1 MTSTDQSRVLADG
14 KTSDI
19 FCHVDHVDILKI
31 DTDIYIY
38 IITDIRIIY
47 IYLFIYLFIYLECH
61 ANFLE
66 DCPTVL

>member
-38 IITDIRIIY
+38 YYRYTYNIY
-47 IYLFIYLFIYLECH
+47 IFIYLFIYLECH

-66 DCPTVL
+66 DCPKVL